1 VANPERGFGK
11 KQGRPPASANN
22 PLTYHGWRIFM
33 AKRLL
38 LSTLFN
44 EPRPI
49 RYDWLAEV
57 GKVPGKSLHLGIALA
72 WMAVVRGGPRVRLG
86 RRVMARFSLSR
97 DACYDGLTASG
108 GPGADH
114 SLAFTR
120 TIADGDA
127 DGARIGR
134 ENSADLSDDF
144 LDWRKSSVKFE
155 INKTAVHQSI

>member
-1 VANPERGFGK
+1 
-11 KQGRPPASANN
+11 
-22 PLTYHGWRIFM
+22 LTYHYWRIFM

-72 WMAVVRGGPRVRLG
+72 WMAVVRGEPRVRLG

-97 DACYDGLTASG
+97 DACYDGLRRLEVHGLVTVWRL
-108 GPGADH
+108 PGRSPMVTLMEPKSH
-114 SLAFTR
+114 GKPL
-120 TIADGDA
+120 
-127 DGARIGR
+127 RIQ
-134 ENSADLSDDF
+134 
-144 LDWRKSSVKFE
+144 
-155 INKTAVHQSI
+155 IQ

>member
-1 VANPERGFGK
+1 M
-11 KQGRPPASANN
+11 
-22 PLTYHGWRIFM
+22 T
-33 AKRLL
+33 KRLL

-97 DACYDGLTASG
+97 DACYDGLRRLEAHGLITVWRL
-108 GPGADH
+108 PGR
-114 SLAFTR
+114 SPMVTLMEPR
-120 TIADGDA
+120 SDGKIL
-127 DGARIGR
+127 RI
-134 ENSADLSDDF
+134 
-144 LDWRKSSVKFE
+144 
-155 INKTAVHQSI
+155 